1 MRRLFT
7 FLFLINLL
15 CISAFAAN
23 TEWKNGYIVSLTGDT
38 IHGQVGIYDNGSNY
52 HSCRFRS
59 SLKGE
64 ITNYSPA
71 DISAYG
77 TENGLVYSSLKVKS
91 VNLDDTYFVQFLFN
105 GIVNLY
111 YIELP
116 EDSVYSY
123 ILKRVD
129 SERTVLMRTVEDS
142 KSRPTAIKR
151 IRITTATVLGDCP
164 EIQDDIRKIK
174 GNRDELIK
182 LLEKYHHIVC
192 DDIRCI
198 IYAEKKP
205 KRKHF
210 IGPYAG
216 IRHNEIN
223 HFYYWSTWT
232 GNSVSPLIGLD
243 YSTTVERFTDRWL
256 IHATLDFSNLHINV
270 NEGSYPKMKN
280 QFSAFIVNNSLTMEY
295 RILSLKVKPSFRFG
309 FFQEGVFAYK
319 NKIKVDR
326 YPEEKYIYRKYWGGG
341 QLDAAIYIPLNNRH
355 EIPVR
360 FTYQQGL
367 FGQSLQAVNGF
378 DMNFTFSLSVGY
390 NFKL

>member
-1 MRRLFT
+1 MRRLIT
-7 FLFLINLL
+7 YLFLVNLL
-15 CISAFAAN
+15 SISVFAVN
-23 TEWKNGYIVSLTGDT
+23 TEWKNGYVVSLTGDT
-38 IHGQVGIYDNGSNY
+38 IRGQVGIHDNGSNY
-52 HSCRFRS
+52 HSCKFRS

-77 TENGLVYSSLKVKS
+77 TESGLVYSSLKVKS

-116 EDSVYSY
+116 QDSVYSY
-123 ILKRVD
+123 ILKRED

-210 IGPYAG
+210 IGPYVG
-216 IRHNEIN
+216 MRYNEVN
-223 HFYYWSTWT
+223 HFYGFTTFSD
-232 GNSVSPLIGLD
+232 NHVSPLIGVD

-256 IHATLDFSNLHINV
+256 FHATLDISHIDINV
-270 NEGSYPKMKN
+270 NQSSYPRAKN
-280 QFSAFIVNNSLTMEY
+280 DFSAFIVNNSLTMEY
-295 RILSLKVKPSFRFG
+295 RILSVKLKPSFRFG
-309 FFQEGVFAYK
+309 FFQEGLLAYK
-319 NKIKVDR
+319 NELKLEAFND
-326 YPEEKYIYRKYWGGG
+326 EKSVYRKYWGGG
-341 QLDAAIYIPLNNRH
+341 QLEAAIYIPLNNKH
-355 EIPVR
+355 DIPVR
-360 FTYQQGL
+360 FIYQQGV
-367 FGQSLQAVNGF
+367 FGQSVQSVNGF
-378 DMNFTFSLSVGY
+378 DVNFTLSLSVGY